1 MNEMVTIP
9 KDEYLR
15 LKALE
20 EDLSDLQSVSEVLK
34 RLEVGEEEL
43 LPSLVVDRLLDGKA
57 PLLVW
62 REHRNL
68 TQAELARRSK
78 VNRVQIIDIEAGR
91 KTGSV
96 ETLRKL
102 AQELSIDIDDLVSRP
117 ITSSDNDRQ
126 DRRGA

>member
-20 EDLSDLQSVSEVLK
+20 EDLADLQSVSDILK
-34 RLEVGEEEL
+34 RLDAGEEEL
-43 LPSLVVDRLLDGKA
+43 VPALVVDRLLDGEQ
-57 PLLVW
+57 PLVVW
-62 REHRNL
+62 RQHRGF
-68 TQAELARRSK
+68 TQAELARRSG

-102 AQELSIDIDDLVSRP
+102 ASTLEIDIDDLVP
-117 ITSSDNDRQ
+117 PSSTRDDGGLKN
-126 DRRGA
+126 

>member
-20 EDLSDLQSVSEVLK
+20 EDLADLQSVAEILQ
-34 RLEVGEEEL
+34 RLDFGEEEL
-43 LPSLVVDRLLDGKA
+43 IPAAVVDRLLDGQA

-62 REHRNL
+62 REYRSL
-68 TQAELARRSK
+68 SQAELARRSG

-102 AQELSIDIDDLVSRP
+102 ASTLQIEIDDLVSA
-117 ITSSDNDRQ
+117 SSARDDGGLRN
-126 DRRGA
+126 

>member
-43 LPSLVVDRLLDGKA
+43 LPSLVVDQLLDGKS

-68 TQAELARRSK
+68 TQTELARRSN

-102 AQELSIDIDDLVSRP
+102 AQELGIDIDDLVSTP
-117 ITSSDNDRQ
+117 ITSIESGRQ
-126 DRRGA
+126 NGRGA